1 MTKDAKAFRRELY
14 TGDNLAVLRG
24 MNSAIADL
32 IYLDPPFNSGKQWEN
47 PIEAQGKK
55 ALASFKDTW
64 TLSDINR
71 DEHEL
76 LADEY
81 PALAAIIEAMGAVN
95 GGSWKSYMIY
105 MAVRLVEMRRI
116 LKPTGSIYLHCDPT
130 MSHGLK
136 LAMDAIFGLR
146 NFRNEITWQRNDGRG
161 KGSQFAAKKFG
172 DNTDSILFYSKS
184 DKAALKATKCLDR
197 NSEEMIKK
205 FNKIDENGRRYQTG
219 IPHFCSRSMGAR
231 PNLCFEWRGFKNPHP
246 SGWRLSKER
255 LEEEYQKGNIVIKD
269 NGSIERRKYLDD
281 YEGEPLDNCWVG
293 IPRIVGAEGV
303 GYPTQKPLALLERI
317 IKASSNEGDL
327 ILDPFC
333 GCATTCVAAEKLKR
347 QWIGI
352 DISDTAADIVKRRLE
367 SSSVVLFNAVSHFT
381 KPPKRTDITDTR
393 TPNAKLRPI
402 LYRKQ
407 KRKCNGCE
415 HEERMEQMEI
425 DHILARAKGGLDID
439 KNLQL
444 LCGNCNRIKGHR
456 GMRYLKRELYKRRLQ
471 KYDTEASTA
480 LIGGDGV

>member
-136 LAMDAIFGLR
+136 LAMDAIFGIT
-146 NFRNEITWQRNDGRG
+146 NFRNEISWERTRTSKVANQYGANHDV
-161 KGSQFAAKKFG
+161 
-172 DNTDSILFYSKS
+172 ILFYSKS
-184 DKAALKATKCLDR
+184 RKWLWNSPRTQVDKDKMPSSYKADETGRYYRTIDVVALPGHGGKVPRYTYKGFTPETRWLLKQEKLEALDKEGLLVFSKSGR
-197 NSEEMIKK
+197 PYRKQYW
-205 FNKIDENGRRYQTG
+205 DEHPG
-219 IPHFCSRSMGAR
+219 IPVSDIWVDIAAAGQM
-231 PNLCFEWRGFKNPHP
+231 PKN
-246 SGWRLSKER
+246 ER
-255 LEEEYQKGNIVIKD
+255 I
-269 NGSIERRKYLDD
+269 
-281 YEGEPLDNCWVG
+281 
-293 IPRIVGAEGV
+293 

-352 DISDTAADIVKRRLE
+352 DISATAADIVKRRLE

-471 KYDTEASTA
+471 KYDTEASTT

>member
-1 MTKDAKAFRRELY
+1 MTKNAKAFRRELY

-136 LAMDAIFGLR
+136 LAMDAIFGVA
-146 NFRNEITWQRNDGRG
+146 NFRNEIIWHYRTSSGAPQ
-161 KGSQFAAKKFG
+161 KHFIK
-172 DNTDSILFYSKS
+172 NTDALLFYS
-184 DKAALKATKCLDR
+184 
-197 NSEEMIKK
+197 
-205 FNKIDENGRRYQTG
+205 QTG
-219 IPHFCSRSMGAR
+219 KYEFNMQREPWPEKTLKKWQTDEHGKIYRTNAGKRYYIDPDGKRIDNVWEITLSSRST
-231 PNLCFEWRGFKNPHP
+231 
-246 SGWRLSKER
+246 ER
-255 LEEEYQKGNIVIKD
+255 I
-269 NGSIERRKYLDD
+269 
-281 YEGEPLDNCWVG
+281 
-293 IPRIVGAEGV
+293 

-352 DISDTAADIVKRRLE
+352 DISATAADIVKRRLE